1 MAEFRTEV
9 KIALVCDALRKAGY
23 TKFWVGPNPHWTNAD
38 KSMIVAEP
46 AHHGKDGWP
55 ALWRA
60 LNGMYTSSCGNGLG
74 KADQQQY
81 ANLDLPVGEYDL
93 TEGRHG

>member
-1 MAEFRTEV
+1 MHDLRTEA
-9 KIALVCDALRKAGY
+9 KIAMVRDALRKAGY
-23 TKFWVGPNPHWTNAD
+23 TKFWVGPNPHWTYAD

-46 AHHGKDGWP
+46 KRKEGGWP
-55 ALWRA
+55 ALWSA
-60 LNGMYTSSCGNGLG
+60 LNGMYTSSCGNGLD

-93 TEGRHG
+93 KEY